1 MVCQQAVAIPET
13 NRRNFPGSG
22 SAFGSSIAIT
32 FSPSQM
38 VDHRTRT
45 DCRTRAGQSS
55 RARRPRVQVC
65 PCGKLLHLR
74 DRRSIA
80 VGGAD
85 RRVGSAGRTQERQTG
100 GGVDKLADRSGNCPV
115 RRLAPGPY
123 PQPLTPS
130 PGATSL
136 AQAKRPIR
144 STEGTRPAL
153 GEFIFAQEKTVL
165 NALCAY
171 G

>member
-55 RARRPRVQVC
+55 RARRPRVKFAPVENCCISEIAGRSRSAARIGALGLQADS
-65 PCGKLLHLR
+65 GTS
-74 DRRSIA
+74 DRRW
-80 VGGAD
+80 G
-85 RRVGSAGRTQERQTG
+85 
-100 GGVDKLADRSGNCPV
+100 
-115 RRLAPGPY
+115 
-123 PQPLTPS
+123 
-130 PGATSL
+130 
-136 AQAKRPIR
+136 
-144 STEGTRPAL
+144 
-153 GEFIFAQEKTVL
+153 
-165 NALCAY
+165 
-171 G
+171 

>member
-1 MVCQQAVAIPET
+1 MPVNLAGHVGHESSLPLWKTAASPRSPVDRG
-13 NRRNFPGSG
+13 RRRG
-22 SAFGSSIAIT
+22 SARW
-32 FSPSQM
+32 
-38 VDHRTRT
+38 V
-45 DCRTRAGQSS
+45 CR
-55 RARRPRVQVC
+55 P
-65 PCGKLLHLR
+65 
-74 DRRSIA
+74 
-80 VGGAD
+80 
-85 RRVGSAGRTQERQTG
+85 TQERQTG